1 MLWFFNVA
9 PNATP
14 ETIFAPMLAVA
25 AFLGLYASSTYAT
38 MSELLPT
45 RLRSTGIA
53 IAYNMPVAIFGG
65 SAPLISTW
73 LIQSTGNVSS
83 PVYFYLLTAVIS
95 LTALLSLK
103 KEDLSNS
110 GAGAGAGGLEGD
122 EEVARQLLRS
132 GKI

>member
-1 MLWFFNVA
+1 
-9 PNATP
+9 
-14 ETIFAPMLAVA
+14 MLAVA